1 MRIKNFTQFIS
12 EGDWFDNHPDH
23 PANQE
28 DIESTR
34 DVEFKPSEIEFDL
47 LATDYQSV
55 AIVQNKDS
63 KFYYAVNLESDDIKE
78 YQLKYE
84 VDEET
89 EYEDIDDD
97 AILFMVQDLTS
108 LSGTKV
114 DAFLGE
120 GVTGWE
126 DGKIVVLMDESLR
139 EYLEE
144 DYARISRTQ
153 WVQKLKPAEKKNY
166 ENLHKTI
173 VEIKEPL
180 HNMRGKM
187 AGKKYG
193 F

>member
-1 MRIKNFTQFIS
+1 MRVKNFSQFIS

-28 DIESTR
+28 DIESQR
-34 DVEFKPSEIEFDL
+34 DIDLKSSQVIFIL
-47 LATDYQSV
+47 LASDYTSV
-55 AIVQNKDS
+55 AILQHKES
-63 KFYYAVNLESDDIKE
+63 KFYYAANLEDTDVLNEYRLYFEIDDEK
-78 YQLKYE
+78 
-84 VDEET
+84 

-97 AILFMVQDLTS
+97 AILFMASDLAT
-108 LSGTKV
+108 LRGAKADT
-114 DAFLGE
+114 FIGE
-120 GVTGWE
+120 GIEGWE
-126 DGKIVVLMDESLR
+126 DGKIVVLIDEPLR

-144 DYARISRTQ
+144 GHTKIP
-153 WVQKLKPAEKKNY
+153 VNIKPEQKKNY